1 MIKDSD
7 IISLSQFN
15 KESLLNG
22 KKGIERE
29 MLRLDK
35 ENSISQD
42 SHKKYLGSALCNNY
56 ITTDFSEAQLEIVT
70 MPYHEIGSLFTF
82 LKDAHH
88 FITHSISDEKLWPF
102 SMPPDFSNED
112 NIPIAHY
119 GTSNL
124 ALFKETYRNGLS
136 KRYGKAM
143 QAISGLHFNY
153 SLSDEIWKYNLLETK
168 DFDKKKNKEVV
179 YFRAIRNI
187 SRMNWLI
194 LYLFGASPIFS
205 KSFLSKPHDS
215 DKYYSYMDSLY
226 LPYATSLRMS
236 DLGYQNF
243 SQSNIKVSL
252 NSLDSYIYDLYRATN
267 VDDTNFNFQPKS
279 SNYFQQLNTNQLQI
293 EDEFYAVSRPKNSV
307 VSDARI
313 TSKLKMF
320 GVDYVELRSVDID
333 PFSSIGIE
341 QSTAKFLEAFVM
353 FCAFSPSPLL
363 NNNDIEAIRKND
375 LLVAREGR
383 KPDLELIN
391 NNQGIK
397 LKTWAIQ
404 ILESMELFFD
414 VFDIDTKIYKERVEN
429 PENTISAK
437 FLSSIMS
444 SNMDLNEFAIDISN
458 ENKESFLRIKKEEN
472 KKWNMLEKEV
482 IDSKA
487 KQAKL
492 EKNES
497 IKFYQ
502 FLENYFNS

>member
-1 MIKDSD
+1 
-7 IISLSQFN
+7 
-15 KESLLNG
+15 
-22 KKGIERE
+22 
-29 MLRLDK
+29 
-35 ENSISQD
+35 
-42 SHKKYLGSALCNNY
+42 
-56 ITTDFSEAQLEIVT
+56 
-70 MPYHEIGSLFTF
+70 
-82 LKDAHH
+82 
-88 FITHSISDEKLWPF
+88 
-102 SMPPDFSNED
+102 
-112 NIPIAHY
+112 
-119 GTSNL
+119 
-124 ALFKETYRNGLS
+124 
-136 KRYGKAM
+136 
-143 QAISGLHFNY
+143 
-153 SLSDEIWKYNLLETK
+153 
-168 DFDKKKNKEVV
+168 
-179 YFRAIRNI
+179 
-187 SRMNWLI
+187 
-194 LYLFGASPIFS
+194 
-205 KSFLSKPHDS
+205 
-215 DKYYSYMDSLY
+215 MDSLY